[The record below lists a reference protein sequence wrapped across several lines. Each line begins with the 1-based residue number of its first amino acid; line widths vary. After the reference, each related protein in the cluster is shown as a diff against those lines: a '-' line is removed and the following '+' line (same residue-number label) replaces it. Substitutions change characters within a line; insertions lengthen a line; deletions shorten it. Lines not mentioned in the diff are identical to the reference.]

1 MKKSLVLLA
10 IISLTGCSTVEVLKE
25 SFLMKYDSNEYA
37 QISTIRT
44 TAELSKESCD
54 KPEESKANATTLT
67 HQTAL
72 FKNHTEFLPY
82 NSKVIAAAGELDKI
96 AVGLLAQY
104 QKGTV
109 SPAFCKIKFGSVA
122 QSAETMQKIIG
133 AKPR

>member
-1 MKKSLVLLA
+1 MKKLLLA
-10 IISLTGCSTVEVLKE
+10 LAVVSLTGCSTIETLKE

-37 QISTIRT
+37 QISAIRT

-54 KPEESKANATTLT
+54 KPEEAKINATSLA
-67 HQTAL
+67 HQTAM

-82 NSKVIAAAGELDKI
+82 NTKVITAASELDKI
-96 AVGLLAQY
+96 AVGLVTQY
-104 QKGTV
+104 QKGSV

-122 QSAETMQKIIG
+122 QSAGTMQKIIG

>member
-1 MKKSLVLLA
+1 MKKLLLTLALV
-10 IISLTGCSTVEVLKE
+10 SLTGCSTIQEA
-25 SFLMKYDSNEYA
+25 FLMKYDSNEYA
-37 QISTIRT
+37 QISAIRT

-54 KPEESKANATTLT
+54 KAEEAKLNATTLA

-82 NSKVIAAAGELDKI
+82 NTKVISAAGELDKI
-96 AVGLLAQY
+96 AVGLVTQY
-104 QKGTV
+104 QKGPV

>member
-1 MKKSLVLLA
+1 MKKILVLLA
-10 IISLTGCSTVEVLKE
+10 IVSLTGCSTIDTLKE
-25 SFLMKYDSNEYA
+25 TFLMKYDTNEYA
-37 QISTIRT
+37 QISAIRT

-54 KPEESKANATTLT
+54 KPEESKVNATTLT

-96 AVGLLAQY
+96 ATGLLTQY
-104 QKGTV
+104 QKGAV
-109 SPAFCKIKFGSVA
+109 STTFCKIKFGSVA
-122 QSAETMQKIIG
+122 HSAETMQKIIG

>member
-1 MKKSLVLLA
+1 MKKLLLA
-10 IISLTGCSTVEVLKE
+10 LAVVALTGCSTLDTLKE
-25 SFLMKYDSNEYA
+25 SFLMKYDTNEYA
-37 QISTIRT
+37 QISSIRT

-54 KPEESKANATTLT
+54 KPEAAKINATSLA

-82 NSKVIAAAGELDKI
+82 NTKVIAAAGELDKI
-96 AVGLLAQY
+96 AVGLVTQY
-104 QKGTV
+104 QKGPV

>member
-1 MKKSLVLLA
+1 MKKILVLLA
-10 IISLTGCSTVEVLKE
+10 IVSLTGCSTVDMLKE
-25 SFLMKYDSNEYA
+25 TFLMKYDTNEYA
-37 QISTIRT
+37 QISAIRT
-44 TAELSKESCD
+44 TAELSKESCN
-54 KPEESKANATTLT
+54 KPEESKVNATTLT

-96 AVGLLAQY
+96 ATGLLTQY
-104 QKGTV
+104 QKGAV
-109 SPAFCKIKFGSVA
+109 STTFCKIKFGSVA

>member
-1 MKKSLVLLA
+1 MKKLLLTLALV
-10 IISLTGCSTVEVLKE
+10 SLTGCSTIQEA
-25 SFLMKYDSNEYA
+25 FLMKYDSNEYA
-37 QISTIRT
+37 QISAIRT

-54 KPEESKANATTLT
+54 KPEEARLNASTLS

-82 NSKVIAAAGELDKI
+82 NTKVILAAGELDKI
-96 AVGLLAQY
+96 AVGLITQY
-104 QKGTV
+104 QKGPV